1 MNRPPVRAWPA
12 PGDRPGMPRQIVF
25 RHPPYAERMPV
36 NLTEA
41 PVDRVTMYGAAW
53 CGDCRRSKALLD
65 RVGADY
71 EYIDLEADPEQADTA
86 HAISGRTNI
95 PVVVFPDGTHFVEPT
110 DPELQA
116 KLDAITV

>member
-1 MNRPPVRAWPA
+1 
-12 PGDRPGMPRQIVF
+12 MPQ
-25 RHPPYAERMPV
+25 

-41 PVDRVTMYGAAW
+41 AVDRVTMYGAAW
-53 CGDCRRSKALLD
+53 CGDCRRSKSLLD

-71 EYIDLEADPEQADTA
+71 EYIDLEQHPEQADQA

-110 DPELQA
+110 DPELKA
-116 KLDAITV
+116 KLDALSA